1 MLGTFSFEIY
11 FKSYP
16 CFTFW
21 SLEIL
26 EISKRPF
33 SPSSSPSAL
42 SRRRV
47 QCSAARRRRGEPARP
62 LLLRAG
68 AHASC
73 GSSYTAFGFALEPP
87 RPCHAPPPSP
97 EQPVRSP
104 PRRRRGGPAAA
115 PQGLIS
121 RAHEH
126 YFYPRK
132 LFLSSF
138 RLFRA
143 PTPQNA
149 AAAPLELGRAHPRR
163 RPATT
168 DPLHP
173 RQPHHPLRLVLA

>member
-16 CFTFW
+16 CFTFR

-68 AHASC
+68 AHASR
-73 GSSYTAFGFALEPP
+73 GSSSTRWSLPGRATRPRRAQSRPRGRHCDAAVESPLQSSPSFPIARTGTTKTPASYSSPPFAFSVLP
-87 RPCHAPPPSP
+87 RPRTAPPPRLNSDELTSAAEP
-97 EQPVRSP
+97 PPQTRSTP
-104 PRRRRGGPAAA
+104 IA
-115 PQGLIS
+115 PTIS
-121 RAHEH
+121 RA
-126 YFYPRK
+126 
-132 LFLSSF
+132 SS
-138 RLFRA
+138 
-143 PTPQNA
+143 
-149 AAAPLELGRAHPRR
+149 
-163 RPATT
+163 
-168 DPLHP
+168 
-173 RQPHHPLRLVLA
+173 

>member
-1 MLGTFSFEIY
+1 MLGTFSFELL

-16 CFTFW
+16 CFTFR

-68 AHASC
+68 AHTSR
-73 GSSYTAFGFALEPP
+73 GSSSTAFGFALEPP
-87 RPCHAPPPSP
+87 RPCHAPPPSAEP
-97 EQPVRSP
+97 PARPP
-104 PRRRRGGPAAA
+104 PRRRRGEPVAA

-126 YFYPRK
+126 YFYPASY
-132 LFLSSF
+132 SSPPF
-138 RLFRA
+138 AFSVLPHLRTPPPPRLTSDELT
-143 PTPQNA
+143 PTIDPPPQTRSTHANPTIRSA
-149 AAAPLELGRAHPRR
+149 SS
-163 RPATT
+163 
-168 DPLHP
+168 
-173 RQPHHPLRLVLA
+173 